1 MNGVQ
6 QLLDDQKQ
14 EFKSKNMNQGKP
26 FESSKKNQSN
36 QNSPIFTKYC
46 SNSISSKSNNN
57 NLSYLKND
65 GSVSKMLSQTMAY
78 SDKPLN
84 YSKLNEKPNGSENKK
99 VEKQVKSQYQRY
111 IKRNDDRRLRVCNVL
126 KDLSSNTSELRNVED
141 QYKYYVREIE
151 DKSALYK
158 NYSLNFQNKAI
169 VGKICNAFLQVRGDG
184 NCFYTAFGFQFLYHL
199 LFSYS
204 DEEFDQFIKKILD
217 QQISFGIKYARKQI
231 DDKETQK
238 ICLEEFIYL
247 IEDLRQERQEERF
260 EKFRQ
265 RFANWKINENGDG
278 FLYCLQTI
286 FFRNLSYLYLEKSD
300 FKDIVL
306 DKENLLIWE
315 EECNTNEVIIKL
327 LAQELKIH
335 TKLLFLDNEIS
346 IMEYE
351 EENKNTI
358 ILLIKPGH
366 YNIGW
371 NIKEQ

>member
-1 MNGVQ
+1 MDIEA
-6 QLLDDQKQ
+6 LQKYKRLF
-14 EFKSKNMNQGKP
+14 EQGMSYQP
-26 FESSKKNQSN
+26 IESKKNNLSN
-36 QNSPIFTKYC
+36 QYSSINSFQSQASQNQSKDEQNKIFLYVSLYERLKPTMSDQDNLQNQNELDK
-46 SNSISSKSNNN
+46 KQNN
-57 NLSYLKND
+57 
-65 GSVSKMLSQTMAY
+65 
-78 SDKPLN
+78 SDK
-84 YSKLNEKPNGSENKK
+84 KPQT
-99 VEKQVKSQYQRY
+99 QVKSQYQRK
-111 IKRNDDRRLRVCNVL
+111 IKLNNDRRLRVCNVL
-126 KDLSSNTSELRNVED
+126 KDLYSNTSGLRNVED

-151 DKSALYK
+151 NQSALYK

-169 VGKICNAFLQVRGDG
+169 VRKICNAFLQVRGDG

-204 DEEFDQFIKKILD
+204 DEEFDEFIKKILN
-217 QQISFGIKYARKQI
+217 QQISFGIKYVRKQI
-231 DDKETQK
+231 DDKQIEK
-238 ICLEEFIYL
+238 DCLEEFIYL
-247 IEDLRQERQEERF
+247 IEDLRQEGKEIRF

-265 RFANWKINENGDG
+265 TFANWQINENGDG

-286 FFRNLSYLYLEKSD
+286 FFRNLSYQYLEKSE

-335 TKLLFLDNEIS
+335 TKLLFLDNEVTIR
-346 IMEYE
+346 EYE

-371 NIKEQ
+371 NIREQ